1 MKQTLFTKSA
11 LQTTLVIAGAII
23 VSLLGL
29 LTITHYDNKYIT
41 KAALTQD
48 NRCIIPEKGYCSL
61 VDGWELYPDLLLS
74 PEDFTDKTPSYYST
88 WAGEYPNLSL
98 FHEDKNPYG
107 VATWRLHL
115 TGTGNVLLY
124 LQEPLCAARVY
135 ADGLC
140 LGETGEVP
148 HSEHSSNG
156 DNSSGGDY
164 SLREEYSPEK
174 AYDPMDT
181 YAPLIKDT
189 AFSFYLD
196 DETELI
202 IQTANYSHYYGGIW
216 YAPVIGDADSVSHL
230 IASRILIYGLL
241 FFSSLTLSLFCIV
254 LWERKEDGGK
264 AATFYFG
271 MLSLSFSVRI
281 CYPFLRLFGVPLV
294 RTLYAIEDAAAVSG
308 IYFSIQIA
316 LLLFLPD
323 GLKRLKKALSIL
335 SLGVCGIVIIAP
347 LFVFPAVPGLVLW
360 YGPFI
365 SWYKAIM
372 AFLLISLTVYGGFM
386 ELLHIKIILAAAIA
400 NGICLF
406 YSVLTIGYYEPF
418 AGAYPEEYGA
428 FCMVIAFAVLMVQR
442 SREMTAENIKLNLHL
457 QEEVDEKTEHLQKLL
472 VERGQLIAELGHDMK
487 SPLTSL
493 SNMAQIIRLN
503 DIMLDEDTRRRMIH
517 IEEQCDIL
525 SERLKSIQEIAAQ
538 TSSPVKMEPML
549 LNTFLSDFYRT
560 CRPIIELY
568 GPNFLENITSRPC
581 RIMANREQLFR
592 ALENLLY
599 NAADFTP
606 PEGKITLSLTTD
618 ADFAYI
624 TIADTGCGIPEK
636 DLPNI
641 FRRSYT
647 TRSDKGGQGLGLAI
661 TRTIV
666 LEHEGQIDAVSKE
679 GEGTTFTI
687 RLPVLADM

>member
-11 LQTTLVIAGAII
+11 FHTILLIAGTII
-23 VSLLGL
+23 LSLLGL
-29 LTITHYDNKYIT
+29 LTITHHDNKYIT

-48 NRCIIPEKGYCSL
+48 NLCIIPEKGYCSL
-61 VDGWELYPDLLLS
+61 VDGWELYPDLLLF

-98 FHEDKNPYG
+98 FHENKSPYG

-115 TGTGNVLLY
+115 TGSGNVLLY

-135 ADGLC
+135 VDGLC

-148 HSEHSSNG
+148 YGEHSSNG

-164 SLREEYSPEK
+164 SLREEYSP
-174 AYDPMDT
+174 
-181 YAPLIKDT
+181 LIKDT
-189 AFSFYLD
+189 AYSFYLGG
-196 DETELI
+196 ETELI

-216 YAPVIGDADSVSHL
+216 YAPVIGDADGVSHL
-230 IASRILIYGLL
+230 IASRMLIYGLL

-254 LWERKEDGGK
+254 LWERKEDGGR

-271 MLSLSFSVRI
+271 MLSLSFAVRI

-308 IYFSIQIA
+308 IFFSIQIA

-323 GLKRLKKALSIL
+323 GLKCLKKALHIL

-386 ELLHIKIILAAAIA
+386 GLLHIKIILAAAIA

-442 SREMTAENIKLNLHL
+442 SREMTEENIKLNLHL
-457 QEEVDEKTEHLQKLL
+457 QEEVEEKTEHLQKLL

-503 DIMLDEDTRRRMIH
+503 DIMLDEDTHRRMIL

-525 SERLKSIQEIAAQ
+525 SERLKSIQEIADQ

-549 LNTFLSDFYRT
+549 LNTFLSDFYHT

-568 GPNFLENITSRPC
+568 GPNFLENITSHPC

-606 PEGKITLSLTTD
+606 PEGKIILSLTTD
-618 ADFAYI
+618 ENYAYI
-624 TIADTGCGIPEK
+624 MVSDTGCGIPEK

-666 LEHEGQIDAVSKE
+666 LEHAGQIDAVSTE
-679 GEGTTFTI
+679 GEGTTFSI
-687 RLPVLADM
+687 RLPVLD

>member
-11 LQTTLVIAGAII
+11 FHTILLIAGTII
-23 VSLLGL
+23 LSLLGL
-29 LTITHYDNKYIT
+29 LTITHHDNKYIT

-48 NRCIIPEKGYCSL
+48 NLCIIPEKGYCSL
-61 VDGWELYPDLLLS
+61 VDGWELYPDLLLF

-98 FHEDKNPYG
+98 FHENKSPYG

-115 TGTGNVLLY
+115 TGSGNVLLY

-135 ADGLC
+135 VDGLY

-148 HSEHSSNG
+148 YGEHSSNG

-164 SLREEYSPEK
+164 SLREEYSP
-174 AYDPMDT
+174 
-181 YAPLIKDT
+181 LIKDT
-189 AFSFYLD
+189 DYSFYLGG
-196 DETELI
+196 ETELI

-216 YAPVIGDADSVSHL
+216 YAPVIGDADGVSHL
-230 IASRILIYGLL
+230 IASRMLIYGLL

-254 LWERKEDGGK
+254 LWERKEDGGR

-271 MLSLSFSVRI
+271 MLSLSFAVRI

-308 IYFSIQIA
+308 IFFSIQIA

-323 GLKRLKKALSIL
+323 GLKCLKKALHIL

-372 AFLLISLTVYGGFM
+372 AVLLISLTVYGAFM
-386 ELLHIKIILAAAIA
+386 GLLHIKIILAAAIA

-442 SREMTAENIKLNLHL
+442 SREMAAENLKLNLHL
-457 QEEVDEKTEHLQKLL
+457 QEEVEEKTEHLQKLL

-503 DIMLDEDTRRRMIH
+503 DIMLDEDTHRRMIL

-525 SERLKSIQEIAAQ
+525 SERLKSIQKIADQ

-549 LNTFLSDFYRT
+549 LNTFLSDFYHT

-568 GPNFLENITSRPC
+568 GPNFFENITSHPC

-606 PEGKITLSLTTD
+606 PEGKIILSLTTD
-618 ADFAYI
+618 ENYAYI
-624 TIADTGCGIPEK
+624 MVSDTGCGIPEK

-647 TRSDKGGQGLGLAI
+647 TRIDKGGQGLGLAI

-666 LEHEGQIDAVSKE
+666 LEHAGQIDAVSTE

-687 RLPVLADM
+687 RLPVLD

>member
-1 MKQTLFTKSA
+1 MKQTIFTKTA
-11 LQTTLVIAGAII
+11 FQTILITTGTIMI
-23 VSLLGL
+23 SLLGL
-29 LTITHYDNKYIT
+29 LTVTRYDNKYIT
-41 KAALTQD
+41 KAAVTQD
-48 NRCIIPEKGYCSL
+48 NLCTVPEKGYCSL
-61 VDGWELYPDLLLS
+61 VDGWELYPDILIV
-74 PEDFTDKTPSYYST
+74 PENFSAGTKSYYNT
-88 WAGEYPNLSL
+88 WAGEYPNLAL

-107 VATWRLHL
+107 TSTWRLHL
-115 TGTGNVLLY
+115 QGNGDVLLY

-135 ADGLC
+135 VDGYC
-140 LGETGEVP
+140 LGETGDVSFD
-148 HSEHSSNG
+148 H
-156 DNSSGGDY
+156 Y
-164 SLREEYSPEK
+164 
-174 AYDPMDT
+174 T
-181 YAPLIKDT
+181 PLIKDT
-189 AFSFYLD
+189 AYSFFLD
-196 DETELI
+196 GETELI

-216 YAPVIGDADSVSHL
+216 YAPIIGDADSVSHL
-230 IASRILIYGLL
+230 IACRMLIYGLL

-254 LWERKEDGGK
+254 LWTRRDDRGK
-264 AATFYFG
+264 TVTLYFG
-271 MLSLSFSVRI
+271 MLSLSFALRI

-294 RTLYAIEDAAAVSG
+294 GTLYAIEDFAAVSG
-308 IYFSIQIA
+308 IYFSIRIA

-323 GLKRLKKALSIL
+323 GFKRLKKTLLLL
-335 SLGVCGIVIIAP
+335 SLGVCGIVVIAP
-347 LFVFPAVPGLVLW
+347 LFVFPAIPGLILW

-372 AFLLISLTVYGGFM
+372 AFSLISLTVYGGFM
-386 ELLHIKIILAAAIA
+386 GLQHIGIILAAAAA
-400 NGICLF
+400 NGVGLF
-406 YSVLTIGYYEPF
+406 YSVLSIGAYEPF
-418 AGAYPEEYGA
+418 VGAYPEEYGA
-428 FCMVIAFAVLMVQR
+428 YCMVIAFAVLMVQR
-442 SREMTAENIKLNLHL
+442 NREMAEENTKLTLYL
-457 QEEVDEKTEHLQKLL
+457 QEEVEQKTEHLHRLL
-472 VERGQLIAELGHDMK
+472 TERGQLIAELGHDMK

-517 IEEQCDIL
+517 IEEQCHIL

-538 TSSPVKMEPML
+538 TSFPVKMESVL
-549 LNTFLSDFYRT
+549 LNAFLSDFYHN

-581 RIMANREQLFR
+581 HIMANREQLFR

-606 PEGKITLSLTTD
+606 PDGKITLSLT
-618 ADFAYI
+618 ADDSLAYI
-624 TIADTGCGIPEK
+624 TVSDTGCGIPEK

-666 LEHEGQIDAVSKE
+666 LEHAGQIEVVSKE

-687 RLPVLADM
+687 RIPLLADDKNS

>member
-11 LQTTLVIAGAII
+11 FQTILVIAGTII
-23 VSLLGL
+23 LSLLGL

-48 NRCIIPEKGYCSL
+48 NLCIIPEKGYCSL
-61 VDGWELYPDLLLS
+61 VDGWELYPDLLLF
-74 PEDFTDKTPSYYST
+74 PEDFTEKTQSYYST

-98 FHEDKNPYG
+98 FHENKNPYG

-115 TGTGNVLLY
+115 TGSGNVLLY
-124 LQEPLCAARVY
+124 LQEPLCVARVY
-135 ADGLC
+135 VDGLC

-148 HSEHSSNG
+148 HGE
-156 DNSSGGDY
+156 DSSGGDY
-164 SLREEYSPEK
+164 SLREEYSP
-174 AYDPMDT
+174 
-181 YAPLIKDT
+181 LIKDT
-189 AFSFYLD
+189 AYSFYLD
-196 DETELI
+196 GEAELI

-216 YAPVIGDADSVSHL
+216 YAPVIGDADSISHL

-271 MLSLSFSVRI
+271 MLSLSFAVRI

-323 GLKRLKKALSIL
+323 GFKRLKKVLHIL

-372 AFLLISLTVYGGFM
+372 AVLLISLTVYGGFM
-386 ELLHIKIILAAAIA
+386 GLLHIKMILAAATA

-442 SREMTAENIKLNLHL
+442 SREMAAENLKLNLHL
-457 QEEVDEKTEHLQKLL
+457 QEEVEEKTEHLQKLL

-503 DIMLDEDTRRRMIH
+503 DIMLDEDTHRRMIH

-549 LNTFLSDFYRT
+549 LNTFLSDFYHT

-606 PEGKITLSLTTD
+606 PEGKITLSLT
-618 ADFAYI
+618 ADEDYAYI
-624 TIADTGCGIPEK
+624 AVSDTGCGIPEK

-666 LEHEGQIDAVSKE
+666 LEHAGQIDVISTE

-687 RLPVLADM
+687 RLPVLD

>member
-11 LQTTLVIAGAII
+11 FQTIPVIAGTII
-23 VSLLGL
+23 LSLLGL
-29 LTITHYDNKYIT
+29 LAITRHDNKYIT
-41 KAALTQD
+41 KAVLTQD
-48 NRCIIPEKGYCSL
+48 NLCIIPKKGYCSL
-61 VDGWELYPDLLLS
+61 VDGWELYPDLLLF
-74 PEDFTDKTPSYYST
+74 PEDFSKEAPSYYST

-98 FHEDKNPYG
+98 FHTDRNPYG
-107 VATWRLHL
+107 TATWRLHL
-115 TGTGNVLLY
+115 IGSGNVMLY
-124 LQEPLCAARVY
+124 LQEPLCAAKVY
-135 ADGLC
+135 VDGLC
-140 LGETGEVP
+140 LGETGEIP
-148 HSEHSSNG
+148 
-156 DNSSGGDY
+156 GGED
-164 SLREEYSPEK
+164 SLRKEYS
-174 AYDPMDT
+174 
-181 YAPLIKDT
+181 PLIKDT
-189 AFSFYLD
+189 AYSFYLD
-196 DETELI
+196 GEAELI

-216 YAPVIGDADSVSHL
+216 YAPVIGDANSVSHL
-230 IASRILIYGLL
+230 ISSRMLIYAML
-241 FFSSLTLSLFCIV
+241 FFSSLTLSLFCIA
-254 LWERKEDGGK
+254 LWNRKEDGGR

-271 MLSLSFSVRI
+271 MLSLSFAVRI

-308 IYFSIQIA
+308 IYFSVQIA
-316 LLLFLPD
+316 LLLFLPN
-323 GLKRLKKALSIL
+323 GLKCLKKTLHIL
-335 SLGVCGIVIIAP
+335 SLSVCGIVIIAP
-347 LFVFPAVPGLVLW
+347 LFVFPAVPALITW

-386 ELLHIKIILAAAIA
+386 GLPTKMILAAATV

-428 FCMVIAFAVLMVQR
+428 FCMVITFAALMVQR
-442 SREMTAENIKLNLHL
+442 SREMAAENTKLNFHL
-457 QEEVDEKTEHLQKLL
+457 QEEVEEKTEHLQKLL

-503 DIMLDEDTRRRMIH
+503 DIMLDEDTHKRMLH

-538 TSSPVKMEPML
+538 TSSPVKTEPML
-549 LNTFLSDFYRT
+549 LNTFLSDFYHT

-568 GPNFLENITSRPC
+568 GPNFLEDITSQPC

-606 PEGKITLSLTTD
+606 PEGTITLSLT
-618 ADFAYI
+618 ADEEFAYI
-624 TIADTGCGIPEK
+624 TVADTGCGIPEQ

-647 TRSDKGGQGLGLAI
+647 TRSDKGSQGLGLAI

-666 LEHEGQIDAVSKE
+666 LEHAGQIDVVSKE

-687 RLPVLADM
+687 RLPVLAGV

>member
-1 MKQTLFTKSA
+1 MKQTLLTKSA
-11 LQTTLVIAGAII
+11 FQTIVVIAGTII
-23 VSLLGL
+23 ISMIGL
-29 LTITHYDNKYIT
+29 LTITHHDNKYIT

-48 NRCIIPEKGYCSL
+48 NLCIIPEKGYCSL
-61 VDGWELYPDLLLS
+61 VDGWELYPDLLLF
-74 PEDFTDKTPSYYST
+74 PEDFSEETPSYYST
-88 WAGEYPNLSL
+88 WAGEYPNLAL

-107 VATWRLHL
+107 TSTWRLHL
-115 TGTGNVLLY
+115 AGNGNFTLY
-124 LQEPLCAARVY
+124 LQEPLCAARVCV
-135 ADGLC
+135 DGLC
-140 LGETGEVP
+140 LGETGELP
-148 HSEHSSNG
+148 DGKN
-156 DNSSGGDY
+156 
-164 SLREEYSPEK
+164 SLRDEYS
-174 AYDPMDT
+174 
-181 YAPLIKDT
+181 PLIKDT
-189 AFSFYLD
+189 TYSFYLD
-196 DETELI
+196 GEAELI

-230 IASRILIYGLL
+230 IAARMIIYGLL
-241 FFSSLTLSLFCIV
+241 FFSTLTLSLFCIV
-254 LWERKEDGGK
+254 LWKRKEDGSK

-271 MLSLSFSVRI
+271 LLSLSFAVRI
-281 CYPFLRLFGVPLV
+281 CYPFLRLSGVPLV
-294 RTLYAIEDAAAVSG
+294 RTLYAIEDVAAVSG
-308 IYFSIQIA
+308 ISFSVQIA

-323 GLKRLKKALSIL
+323 SLKRLKKALHIL

-347 LFVFPAVPGLVLW
+347 LFIFSAVPALVLW
-360 YGPFI
+360 YGAFI
-365 SWYKAIM
+365 SWYKVIM
-372 AFLLISLTVYGGFM
+372 AFLLISMTVYGAFM
-386 ELLHIKIILAAAIA
+386 GLLHIKIILAAATA

-428 FCMVIAFAVLMVQR
+428 FCMVIAFAALMVRR

-472 VERGQLIAELGHDMK
+472 VERGQLITELGHDMK

-503 DIMLDEDTRRRMIH
+503 DIMLDEDTRKRMLH

-538 TSSPVKMEPML
+538 TSSPVKMESLL
-549 LNTFLSDFYRT
+549 LNTFLSDFYHT

-568 GPNFLENITSRPC
+568 GPNFLKNITSRPC

-606 PEGKITLSLTTD
+606 PEGKITLSLT
-618 ADFAYI
+618 ADEEFAYV
-624 TIADTGCGIPEK
+624 TVSDTGCGIPEK

-641 FRRSYT
+641 FSRSYT

-666 LEHEGQIDAVSKE
+666 LEHAGQIDAVSTE

-687 RLPVLADM
+687 RLPVL